1 MADTTSRS
9 RGGYRPGAGRK
20 SGSRHAEPTKVVRL
34 PVDLA
39 DAARR
44 AAEARGGNASGIG
57 AFIQG
62 EVRTNA
68 SAPLVTASVACGFP
82 SPAED
87 HLERPLDLNELHGIG
102 APSVFLVRVSGESM
116 TGRGLYPGDIA
127 VVDKAREPKSGC
139 VVVACLNGDFTLKTY
154 LRQRGRVVLKAENPA
169 FPNIEVPEEADF
181 QVWGVVTG
189 SSRVF

>member
-1 MADTTSRS
+1 MRQGKRTAW
-9 RGGYRPGAGRK
+9 GGPREGAGHPGK
-20 SGSRHAEPTKVVRL
+20 EPTKVVRL

-39 DAARR
+39 EAARR

-57 AFIQG
+57 AFLKG
-62 EVRTNA
+62 EARSSVT
-68 SAPLVTASVACGFP
+68 APLVTASVACGFP

-87 HLERPLDLNELHGIG
+87 SLERPLDLNELHGIG
-102 APSVFLVRVSGESM
+102 APSVFLVRVAGESM
-116 TGRGLYPGDIA
+116 TGRGLFPGDVA

-139 VVVACLNGDFTLKTY
+139 IVVACLNGDFTLTTY
-154 LRQRGRVVLKAENPA
+154 LRRRGRVILKAENPA
-169 FPNIEVPEEADF
+169 FPDIEVPEEADF

>member
-1 MADTTSRS
+1 MRQSKRTGW
-9 RGGYRPGAGRK
+9 GGPREGAGQPRK
-20 SGSRHAEPTKVVRL
+20 EPTTVVRL

-39 DAARR
+39 EAARR
-44 AAEARGGNASGIG
+44 AAAARGGSGSGIG
-57 AFIQG
+57 AFLKG
-62 EVRTNA
+62 EVRVSA

-87 HLERPLDLNELHGIG
+87 SLERPLDLNELHGIG
-102 APSVFLVRVSGESM
+102 APSVFLVRVAGESM
-116 TGRGLYPGDIA
+116 TGRGLFPGDVA

-139 VVVACLNGDFTLKTY
+139 IVVACLNGDFTMKTY
-154 LRQRGRVVLKAENPA
+154 LRRAGRVVLKAENPA
-169 FPNIEVPEEADF
+169 FPDIEVPAEADF